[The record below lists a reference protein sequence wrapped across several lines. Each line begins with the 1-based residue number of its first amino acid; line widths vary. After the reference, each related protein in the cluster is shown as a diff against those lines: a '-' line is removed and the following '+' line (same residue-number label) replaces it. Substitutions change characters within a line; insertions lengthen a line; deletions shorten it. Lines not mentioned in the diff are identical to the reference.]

1 MPRARGEPQQGV
13 TGGPEE
19 QDEEV
24 DGCDLRLCAAAE
36 QSDLLAD
43 GVTGG
48 EALRAAAVF
57 VVAVVVAVVLRR
69 ALVRY
74 VDRNGSRHIG
84 LLLGRFLGLVVV
96 ALGAVYAL
104 DVVGV
109 RIGPLLGALGVGG
122 IALAFA
128 AQDILQNL
136 VAGVLLQVRRPF
148 RTGDQIGSGEFEGV
162 VDDINLRT
170 VELTTYDGLTVYLP
184 NAEVLKNPIVN
195 YTRTP
200 HSRTELV
207 VGVAYDTDLEQARQ
221 VLMSACRAAEGVQ
234 AAPAPEAWVHQFGS
248 SSIDIA
254 VRFWHAADIASRWRV
269 RSAVAVSVKQELDAA
284 GMTIPFPQRTLWFG
298 PGERTLAVRSAD
310 EGSS

>member
-1 MPRARGEPQQGV
+1 MHRPEPWLPLAAQ
-13 TGGPEE
+13 E
-19 QDEEV
+19 Q
-24 DGCDLRLCAAAE
+24 
-36 QSDLLAD
+36 DLLAD
-43 GVTGG
+43 GITGV

-57 VVAVVVAVVLRR
+57 VAAVVLAVVVRR

-74 VDRNGSRHIG
+74 VDREGSRHVG
-84 LLLGRFLGLVVV
+84 RLLGRFLSLLVV

-104 DVVGV
+104 DIVGV

-148 RTGDQIGSGEFEGV
+148 RTGDQIGSGDFEGV

-200 HSRTELV
+200 HSRTELT
-207 VGVAYDTDLEQARQ
+207 VGVAYDTDLERARQ
-221 VLMSACRAAEGVQ
+221 VLVQACRSADGVQ
-234 AAPAPEAWVHQFGS
+234 EAPAPEAWVHRFGE

-254 VRFWHAADIASRWRV
+254 VRFWHPADIASRWRV
-269 RSAVAVSVKQELDAA
+269 RSAVAVSVKRELDAA

-298 PGERTLAVRSAD
+298 PGERTLSVRSTD
-310 EGSS
+310 EGPS